1 MYNLMIKMLKV
12 CMKMKDNLS
21 AYSSN
26 DYDNRVNSVLPYYQE
41 FHFQILDLVKVLNK
55 DKIRW
60 LDTGCGT
67 GNLTQKALEYF
78 DNIEFTL
85 CDPSENML
93 KTAENKLGHKNIQY
107 FNIDSQHLDFDN
119 EFDIV
124 TAVQSHHYLDM
135 ESRKTAAKHCYQALK
150 QSGIYIT
157 FENIALSTPQ
167 SDVIGIERWKRFLA
181 SNGKTTEEIKSHV
194 SRRGTEVFPI
204 TVEQHI
210 KLLRECGFRSVDILW
225 ASYMQAGLFAIK

>member
-1 MYNLMIKMLKV
+1 MDRI
-12 CMKMKDNLS
+12 LS
-21 AYSSN
+21 FDGQYPIFL
-26 DYDNRVNSVLPYYQE
+26 Y
-41 FHFQILDLVKVLNK
+41 HFQFIVSIIWRTAAFCFGV
-55 DKIRW
+55 RF
-60 LDTGCGT
+60 
-67 GNLTQKALEYF
+67 TQPS
-78 DNIEFTL
+78 NICCSSGVISTIA
-85 CDPSENML
+85 PS
-93 KTAENKLGHKNIQY
+93 AKNCESVIPKPSHN

-135 ESRKTAAKHCYQALK
+135 ESRKTATKHCYQALK

-157 FENIALSTPQ
+157 FENIALSVLQ
-167 SDVIGIERWKRFLA
+167 SEVIGIERWKQFLA

-210 KLLRECGFRSVDILW
+210 KLLRECGFGSVDILW
-225 ASYMQAGLFAIK
+225 ASYMQAGFWAIK